1 MSGVGGLWCAW
12 QPVLRGR
19 ARGSCS
25 RINRPGHASSFADN
39 EHGVRSKYGPSRH
52 GDGSPLREKRAR
64 GAVAAWSR
72 SRGRRVHVWSR
83 VKRASCEGLE
93 LTLID
98 AAFDRSVP
106 AKSPG

>member
-64 GAVAAWSR
+64 GAVAVCSR

-83 VKRASCEGLE
+83 VKRASLRR
-93 LTLID
+93 TR
-98 AAFDRSVP
+98 ANVNRRRF
-106 AKSPG
+106 